1 MNRYNYTGCD
11 KVYGETYNY
20 IVERKLIVWKLKR
33 LSYIKLVNR
42 AGMRAC
48 ERKGG
53 GRVTRTGGEGIRSL
67 REDRGS
73 RKKERKRG
81 PKARS
86 DQSRRNDRRPVI
98 SRASTRRQVPRAP
111 SPSSCLDKR
120 NRLVDPSIR
129 LRVERVVFSK
139 RYILGWQ
146 LSNCGFQL
154 KLMTI

>member
-67 REDRGS
+67 RKDRGS

-98 SRASTRRQVPRAP
+98 SRASTRRQVPRPPRVA
-111 SPSSCLDKR
+111 STNVTVSW
-120 NRLVDPSIR
+120 I
-129 LRVERVVFSK
+129 LRFDFE
-139 RYILGWQ
+139 
-146 LSNCGFQL
+146 SNESFFQ
-154 KLMTI
+154 KDIYWVGN

>member
-48 ERKGG
+48 ERKRG

-67 REDRGS
+67 RKDRGS

-98 SRASTRRQVPRAP
+98 SRASTRRQVPRPPRVA
-111 SPSSCLDKR
+111 STNVTVSW
-120 NRLVDPSIR
+120 I
-129 LRVERVVFSK
+129 LRFDFE
-139 RYILGWQ
+139 
-146 LSNCGFQL
+146 SNESFFQ
-154 KLMTI
+154 KDIYWVGN

>member
-67 REDRGS
+67 RKDRGS

-98 SRASTRRQVPRAP
+98 SRASTQRQVPRPPRVA
-111 SPSSCLDKR
+111 STNVTVSW
-120 NRLVDPSIR
+120 I
-129 LRVERVVFSK
+129 LRFDFE
-139 RYILGWQ
+139 
-146 LSNCGFQL
+146 SNESFFQ
-154 KLMTI
+154 KDIYWVGN

>member
-98 SRASTRRQVPRAP
+98 SRASTRRQVPRPPRVA
-111 SPSSCLDKR
+111 STNVTVSW
-120 NRLVDPSIR
+120 I
-129 LRVERVVFSK
+129 LRFDFE
-139 RYILGWQ
+139 
-146 LSNCGFQL
+146 SNESFFQ
-154 KLMTI
+154 KDIYWVGN